1 MNMALHFLKFIQVFS
16 DFGKKA
22 FYLLESP
29 PPLSTIKDIEDY
41 FHVFDRSWFGLLASI
56 LLLLT
61 WMGDES
67 SVLLPSSF
75 LSLKINYF

>member
-1 MNMALHFLKFIQVFS
+1 MNIIVRSQRSILFFQRNMNMALHFLKFIQVFS

-41 FHVFDRSWFGLLASI
+41 FHVFDRS
-56 LLLLT
+56 
-61 WMGDES
+61 
-67 SVLLPSSF
+67 
-75 LSLKINYF
+75 